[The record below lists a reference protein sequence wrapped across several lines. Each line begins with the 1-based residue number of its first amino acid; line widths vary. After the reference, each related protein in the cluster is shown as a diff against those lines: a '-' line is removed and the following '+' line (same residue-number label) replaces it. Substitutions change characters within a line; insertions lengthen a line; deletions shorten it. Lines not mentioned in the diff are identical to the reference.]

1 MLPSSCSTRDGPTV
15 RVIAGKVG
23 GRKLAAPSPSTTRPF
38 TGKAKE
44 GVFSSIAG
52 RIEGA
57 RVLDLYAG
65 SGSLG
70 IEALSRGASEATM
83 IEENREAVQVIRSN
97 LAACGFDASIVRG
110 VLPGAM
116 SRITGVYDLVFVDP
130 PYRLSLASV
139 QDVVDHLIP
148 FLADGATVVVHRR
161 KGEGIIQPGEGL
173 EIEDV
178 RTYGDSEIVRI
189 RKRGDS

>member
-1 MLPSSCSTRDGPTV
+1 M

-23 GRKLAAPSPSTTRPF
+23 GRKLSAPPPSTTRPF

-44 GVFSSIAG
+44 GVFSSIAD

-83 IEENREAVQVIRSN
+83 VEESREAVKVISAN
-97 LAACGFDASIVRG
+97 LAACGFDASVIRG
-110 VLPGAM
+110 TLPAAM
-116 SRITGVYDLVFVDP
+116 SRVTGLHDLVFVDP

-139 QDVVDHLIP
+139 QDVVEHLGP
-148 FLADGATVVVHRR
+148 YLADGATVIVHRR
-161 KGEGIIQPGEGL
+161 KGDGLIQAGEGL
-173 EIEDV
+173 EVEDV
-178 RTYGDSEIVRI
+178 RTYGDSEIVRL
-189 RKRGDS
+189 RKRGNP